1 MTMADVTFSQSTLAG
16 YSGLA
21 SALQWGPDGRL
32 YVAERFGSIK
42 ALTVAQQGNGYVVT
56 NTESI
61 DLILNLPNH
70 NDDGTLNASLKE
82 RQVTGILVTGTA
94 DNPVLYVTSSDPRI
108 GAGNGGE
115 DTNLD
120 TNSSIISRLTFDSV
134 TDTWKKVDLVRGLPR
149 SEENHSANGMA
160 ISPDGKTLYVAVGG
174 NTNAGA
180 PSNNFAGLPEFA
192 YAAAVLKVDL
202 TALDAMTLKN
212 PNGLNPYLYDLPT
225 LDDPYRPNNG
235 TAGNEN
241 PDGSDVSGPFG
252 GRDGFNMAKITADSP
267 VQIYSPGYR
276 NAYDVLLTSD
286 GKMFTYDNGA
296 NNGWGGRPSDAAGN
310 VVTNQNQ
317 IPLNTA
323 DQDGGTKRLNYDQ
336 LHEITGEGY
345 YGGHPNLVRAVGGQ
359 AGWLLTPGAGVTGA
373 TFLPHGSAGLPAD
386 FDSVIPA
393 GTADPRESVFFEGG
407 ISDGALD
414 TGQGSLNGLAEYT
427 ASTTW
432 ATADGGT
439 TSIKGAILVTDLAGY
454 LHIIPRNASGGVDTA
469 VGAAG
474 QIVAADK
481 QVVPMGGGAPLGI
494 DAVGDGKPFA
504 GTVWVTTLADGNI
517 KVLTPGPTNPQN
529 LDLDGDGINNTL
541 DPFAL
546 DPDNG
551 TAGTDVISG
560 GETVVFNFESGSLP
574 GTFGGS
580 GLTGAMI
587 NGLDPFLDGG
597 LYTSA
602 NIIAG
607 GAGGVI
613 QLKNVQEG
621 DFTEG
626 NNTLKDAL
634 QAGVT
639 FDDSVATA
647 NVTMTMANWIP
658 NATSNGGFPSAG
670 LQIGTGDQDNF
681 IKLVLGGRGE
691 SAGGKYTSA
700 IFETSMENLG
710 VAQTSAVTNNALLS
724 ATSASW
730 VQLRL
735 AVNLETNTVT
745 PYWRFGTGA
754 VSSATDANAAFTAG
768 TSLSVPSGSAL
779 LKAIQGDYTV
789 GGKASGMAVGL
800 LATSNDG
807 EAFTADFDGVTITTT
822 AKSGTTNPVVAAINT
837 GGGALTQDGIGF
849 SADQYFTGGATFIDS
864 TGGNG
869 LQSAFTNTVYQTER
883 YGNFS
888 YAIPVASTSQ
898 AYTVELRFGEL
909 WWSNPG
915 QRVFDVTLEG
925 QTILNDLDILAQT
938 GSFNTP
944 YTYVSGPITAG
955 ANGTLDLQFANG
967 IDNAKLSGIV
977 VRQVSGGGGTDMTK
991 PTVGPFTVQAP
1002 VAGDASASVTVV
1014 YNDASGIN
1022 LASITAADIAVT
1034 GPGATGAITLQS
1046 KTSTS
1051 ATSATA
1057 TYIVA
1062 APTGGWTNGQ
1072 YTATVK
1078 TGEVSDASPAANTN
1092 LAASQLFSVQTSSAG
1107 GIVAAINAGGAA
1119 LIQDGI
1125 SFSADQYF
1133 TGGATF
1139 IDSTGGN
1146 GLQSVFTNTV
1156 YQTERYG
1163 NFSYAIPVASAS
1175 QAYTVELRF
1184 GELWWSN
1191 PGQRVFDVSLEGQT
1205 VLNDLDIVAQ
1215 TGSFNTPYSYVSGPI
1230 TAGANGTLD
1239 LQFANGIDN
1248 AKLSGIIVR
1257 QANGGG
1263 NVDTTGPSVAG
1274 PFVIQGPST
1283 PTASASVTVIYNDA
1297 SGINLDSI
1305 GASDITMTG
1314 AGPIGAITLQSKAA
1328 TSATSATATY
1338 LVAAPAGG
1346 WINGEYITTVKAG
1359 EIADASPAG
1368 NTNAAS
1374 GQGSSFQP
1382 NVPVGIVAAINAGGG
1397 AVSQDGISFSA
1408 DQYFTGGATF
1418 ADSTGGNGLQTA
1430 FGGTVYQTERYGNF
1444 SYAIPVAS
1452 ATQSYTVELRFAE
1465 LWWSNPGQRVF
1476 DVTFEGQ
1483 TILNDLDILAQTGNF
1498 NTPYTFVSGPV
1509 IAGANGTLD
1518 LQFINGLDNAKLSGI
1533 VVRQVTGGADATAP
1547 TVGSFDVAAPASAA
1561 GQASVTVVYNDTSGI
1576 DLASIGASDLAV
1588 TGAGAVGA
1596 ISLQSKATL
1605 SATSATATYLVAAP
1619 AGGWADGSYTATVR
1633 AGEVADASPSLN
1645 TNAATSHAFTI
1656 DVTPGADTL
1665 VMAINS
1671 GGAAHTRADGT
1682 VFEADTAAAPHRF
1695 YVAGQDGNA
1704 TYSDGDPIA
1713 GTTDDALYQNQRF
1726 GWASASTTDADDG
1739 RFGYAIKNADGSALA
1754 SGSYEVILHFAE
1766 IYNQPDDPG
1775 GLSGAGQRQFN
1786 LGIEGTTVAN
1796 YDIWAAA
1803 TAGATATTLTRTV
1816 SVTDGTLDLAFWQ
1829 GAAQNPTVAAI
1840 EVWKVNPA
1848 SVQDGLLV

>member
-1 MTMADVTFSQSTLAG
+1 MADVTFSQSTLAG

-42 ALTVAQQGNGYVVT
+42 ALTVAQNGNGYVVT
-56 NTESI
+56 ATESI
-61 DLILNLPNH
+61 DLILDIPNH
-70 NDDGTLNASLKE
+70 NDDGSLNLGLEE
-82 RQVTGILVTGTA
+82 RQVTGLLVTGTA
-94 DNPVLYVTSSDPRI
+94 NNPVLYVTSSDPRI

-120 TNSSIISRLTFDSV
+120 TNSSIISRLTFDSA
-134 TDTWKKVDLVRGLPR
+134 TDSWKKVDLVRGLPR
-149 SEENHSANGMA
+149 SEENHSANGLA

-192 YAAAVLKVDL
+192 YSAAVLKVDL
-202 TALDAMTLKN
+202 TALDAMTVKD

-225 LDDPYRPNNG
+225 LDDPSRPNDG

-252 GRDGFNMAKITADSP
+252 GRDGFNMAKITAGSP
-267 VQIYSPGYR
+267 VQVYSPGYR

-296 NNGWGGRPSDAAGN
+296 NNGWGGRPSDANGN
-310 VVTNQNQ
+310 VVTSQNQ
-317 IPLNTA
+317 IPLNTP

-336 LHEITGEGY
+336 LHEITGQGY

-359 AGWLLTPGAGVTGA
+359 AGWIVTPGAGVTGA
-373 TFLPHGSAGLPAD
+373 TFLPQGSAGLPAD
-386 FDSVIPA
+386 FNSVIPA
-393 GTADPRESVFFEGG
+393 GTADPRQSVFFEGG

-432 ATADGGT
+432 ATAGGGT

-454 LHIIPRNASGGVDTA
+454 LHIIPRNASGGVDTT
-469 VGAAG
+469 VGSAG
-474 QIVAADK
+474 QIVAAGK
-481 QVVPMGGGAPLGI
+481 QIVPMGGGAPLGI

-560 GETVVFNFESGSLP
+560 GETVVFNFESGSIP

-597 LYTSA
+597 LYTSS

-658 NATSNGGFPSAG
+658 NATSDGGFPSAG

-691 SAGGKYTSA
+691 NASGKYTSA

-710 VAQTSAVTNNALLS
+710 VAQTASVTNNALLS
-724 ATSASW
+724 AANASW

-754 VSSATDANAAFTAG
+754 VSSATDANSAFTAG

-807 EAFTADFDGVTITTT
+807 APFTADYDGITITTT
-822 AKSGTTNPVVAAINT
+822 AKSGTTNPVVTAINA
-837 GGGALTQDGIGF
+837 GGGALTQDGISF
-849 SADQYFTGGATFIDS
+849 SADQYFTGGATFIDG

-869 LQSAFTNTVYQTER
+869 VQSAFTNTVYQTER

-915 QRVFDVTLEG
+915 QRVFDVSLEG

-977 VRQVSGGGGTDMTK
+977 VRQASGGGGTDVTK

-1002 VAGDASASVTVV
+1002 VAGDASASVSVV

-1034 GPGATGAITLQS
+1034 GPGAVGAITLQS

-1078 TGEVSDASPAANTN
+1078 AGEVADASPAANTN

-1107 GIVAAINAGGAA
+1107 GIVAAINAGGSA

-1139 IDSTGGN
+1139 IDGTGGN
-1146 GLQSVFTNTV
+1146 GVQSAFTNTV

-1163 NFSYAIPVASAS
+1163 NFSYAIPVASTS

-1205 VLNDLDIVAQ
+1205 ILNDLDILAQ
-1215 TGSFNTPYSYVSGPI
+1215 TGSFNTPYTYVSGPI

-1257 QANGGG
+1257 QATGGT
-1263 NVDTTGPSVAG
+1263 DTTG
-1274 PFVIQGPST
+1274 
-1283 PTASASVTVIYNDA
+1283 
-1297 SGINLDSI
+1297 
-1305 GASDITMTG
+1305 
-1314 AGPIGAITLQSKAA
+1314 
-1328 TSATSATATY
+1328 
-1338 LVAAPAGG
+1338 
-1346 WINGEYITTVKAG
+1346 
-1359 EIADASPAG
+1359 
-1368 NTNAAS
+1368 
-1374 GQGSSFQP
+1374 
-1382 NVPVGIVAAINAGGG
+1382 
-1397 AVSQDGISFSA
+1397 
-1408 DQYFTGGATF
+1408 
-1418 ADSTGGNGLQTA
+1418 
-1430 FGGTVYQTERYGNF
+1430 
-1444 SYAIPVAS
+1444 
-1452 ATQSYTVELRFAE
+1452 
-1465 LWWSNPGQRVF
+1465 
-1476 DVTFEGQ
+1476 
-1483 TILNDLDILAQTGNF
+1483 
-1498 NTPYTFVSGPV
+1498 
-1509 IAGANGTLD
+1509 
-1518 LQFINGLDNAKLSGI
+1518 
-1533 VVRQVTGGADATAP
+1533 P
-1547 TVGSFDVAAPASAA
+1547 TVGSFAVDSPDTGSQ
-1561 GQASVTVVYNDTSGI
+1561 QASVTVVYNDASGI
-1576 DLASIGASDLAV
+1576 SLASITAADLAV
-1588 TGAGAVGA
+1588 TGPGAVGA
-1596 ISLQSKATL
+1596 ISLQSKVAT
-1605 SATSATATYLVAAP
+1605 SATSASATYLVAAP
-1619 AGGWADGSYTATVR
+1619 AGGWADGSYTATVK
-1633 AGEVADASPSLN
+1633 AGEIADGSPAAN
-1645 TNAATSHAFTI
+1645 TNAAASHAFTI
-1656 DVTPGADTL
+1656 DVTPGGDTL
-1665 VMAINS
+1665 VLAINS
-1671 GGAAHTRADGT
+1671 GGSAFTRADGT
-1682 VFEADTAAAPHRF
+1682 LFESDTAAAPHRY

-1704 TYSDGDPIA
+1704 VFADVDPIA

-1739 RFGYAIKNADGSALA
+1739 RFGYAVKNADGSALA
-1754 SGSYEVILHFAE
+1754 SGSYKVVLHFAE

-1786 LGIEGTTVAN
+1786 VGIEGTTVAN

-1803 TAGATATTLTRTV
+1803 AGGATATTLTRTV
-1816 SVTDGTLDLAFWQ
+1816 SVTDGTLNLAFWQ
-1829 GAAQNPTVAAI
+1829 GAAENPTLAAV
-1840 EVWKVNPA
+1840 EVWKVNGA
-1848 SVQDGLLV
+1848 SALDGFLV

>member
-1 MTMADVTFSQSTLAG
+1 MADVTFSQSTLAG

-42 ALTVAQQGNGYVVT
+42 ALTVAQNGNGYVVT

-82 RQVTGILVTGTA
+82 RQVTGILTTGTA
-94 DNPVLYVTSSDPRI
+94 ANPVLYVTSSDPRI

-120 TNSSIISRLTFDSV
+120 TNSSILSRLTFDSASQS
-134 TDTWKKVDLVRGLPR
+134 WKKVDLVRGLPR
-149 SEENHSANGMA
+149 SEENHSANGLA
-160 ISPDGKTLYVAVGG
+160 ISPDGKTLYMAVGG

-192 YAAAVLKVDL
+192 YSAAILKVDL
-202 TALDAMTLKN
+202 TALDAMSIKD

-235 TAGNEN
+235 TPGNEN

-252 GRDGFNMAKITADSP
+252 GRDGFNMAKITAGSP
-267 VQIYSPGYR
+267 VQVYSPGYR

-296 NNGWGGRPSDAAGN
+296 NNGWGGRPSDASGN

-317 IPLNTA
+317 IPLNTP
-323 DQDGGTKRLNYDQ
+323 DLDGGTKRLNYDQ
-336 LHEITGEGY
+336 LHEITGQGY

-373 TFLPHGSAGLPAD
+373 TFLPQGSSGLPAD
-386 FDSVIPA
+386 FNAVIPA

-407 ISDGALD
+407 IDDGALD

-432 ATADGGT
+432 TTADGGT

-454 LHIIPRNASGGVDTA
+454 LHIIPRNASGGVDTT

-474 QIVAADK
+474 QIVAAGK

-560 GETVVFNFESGSLP
+560 GETVVFNFESGSIP

-597 LYTSA
+597 LYTSS

-639 FDDSVATA
+639 FDDTVATA

-658 NATSNGGFPSAG
+658 NATSDGGFPAAG

-691 SAGGKYTSA
+691 SAAGKYTSA

-710 VAQTSAVTNNALLS
+710 VAQTAAVTNNALLS
-724 ATSASW
+724 AANASW

-745 PYWRFGTGA
+745 PLWRFGTGA
-754 VSSATDANAAFTAG
+754 VSSATDANSAFTAG
-768 TSLSVPSGSAL
+768 TAMSVPNGSAL

-800 LATSNDG
+800 MATSNDG
-807 EAFTADFDGVTITTT
+807 APFTADFDGITITTT
-822 AKSGTTNPVVAAINT
+822 AKSGATNPVVAAINA
-837 GGGALTQDGIGF
+837 GGGALIQDGISF
-849 SADQYFTGGATFIDS
+849 SADQYFTGGATFIDGS
-864 TGGNG
+864 GGNG
-869 LQSAFTNTVYQTER
+869 LQSAFTGTVFQTER

-925 QTILNDLDILAQT
+925 QTVLNDLDILAQT

-944 YTYVSGPITAG
+944 YSFVSGPITAG
-955 ANGTLDLQFANG
+955 ANGTLDLQFANV

-977 VRQVSGGGGTDMTK
+977 VRQATGSTDT
-991 PTVGPFTVQAP
+991 TGPSIGAFTVDGPAS
-1002 VAGDASASVTVV
+1002 GTGSASVTVV

-1022 LASITAADIAVT
+1022 LASIAAADLAVT
-1034 GPGATGAITLQS
+1034 GSGAVGAISLQS
-1046 KTSTS
+1046 K
-1051 ATSATA
+1051 
-1057 TYIVA
+1057 V
-1062 APTGGWTNGQ
+1062 
-1072 YTATVK
+1072 
-1078 TGEVSDASPAANTN
+1078 
-1092 LAASQLFSVQTSSAG
+1092 
-1107 GIVAAINAGGAA
+1107 
-1119 LIQDGI
+1119 
-1125 SFSADQYF
+1125 
-1133 TGGATF
+1133 
-1139 IDSTGGN
+1139 
-1146 GLQSVFTNTV
+1146 
-1156 YQTERYG
+1156 
-1163 NFSYAIPVASAS
+1163 
-1175 QAYTVELRF
+1175 
-1184 GELWWSN
+1184 
-1191 PGQRVFDVSLEGQT
+1191 
-1205 VLNDLDIVAQ
+1205 
-1215 TGSFNTPYSYVSGPI
+1215 
-1230 TAGANGTLD
+1230 
-1239 LQFANGIDN
+1239 
-1248 AKLSGIIVR
+1248 
-1257 QANGGG
+1257 
-1263 NVDTTGPSVAG
+1263 
-1274 PFVIQGPST
+1274 
-1283 PTASASVTVIYNDA
+1283 
-1297 SGINLDSI
+1297 
-1305 GASDITMTG
+1305 
-1314 AGPIGAITLQSKAA
+1314 A

-1338 LVAAPAGG
+1338 LVAAP
-1346 WINGEYITTVKAG
+1346 N
-1359 EIADASPAG
+1359 
-1368 NTNAAS
+1368 
-1374 GQGSSFQP
+1374 
-1382 NVPVGIVAAINAGGG
+1382 
-1397 AVSQDGISFSA
+1397 
-1408 DQYFTGGATF
+1408 
-1418 ADSTGGNGLQTA
+1418 
-1430 FGGTVYQTERYGNF
+1430 
-1444 SYAIPVAS
+1444 
-1452 ATQSYTVELRFAE
+1452 
-1465 LWWSNPGQRVF
+1465 
-1476 DVTFEGQ
+1476 
-1483 TILNDLDILAQTGNF
+1483 
-1498 NTPYTFVSGPV
+1498 
-1509 IAGANGTLD
+1509 
-1518 LQFINGLDNAKLSGI
+1518 
-1533 VVRQVTGGADATAP
+1533 
-1547 TVGSFDVAAPASAA
+1547 
-1561 GQASVTVVYNDTSGI
+1561 
-1576 DLASIGASDLAV
+1576 
-1588 TGAGAVGA
+1588 
-1596 ISLQSKATL
+1596 
-1605 SATSATATYLVAAP
+1605 
-1619 AGGWADGSYTATVR
+1619 GGWADGSYTATVK
-1633 AGEVADASPSLN
+1633 AGEVADASPAAN
-1645 TNAATSHAFTI
+1645 TNAAASHGFTI
-1656 DVTPGADTL
+1656 DVTPGGDTL

-1671 GGAAHTRADGT
+1671 GGGAYTRADGT
-1682 VFEADTAAAPHRF
+1682 VFEADTAASPHRF

-1704 TYSDGDPIA
+1704 TYSDVDPIA

-1726 GWASASTTDADDG
+1726 GWASTPTTDADDG
-1739 RFGYAIKNADGSALA
+1739 RFGYAVKNADGSALA
-1754 SGSYEVILHFAE
+1754 SGSYKVVLHFAE

-1775 GLSGAGQRQFN
+1775 GLTGAGQRQFN
-1786 LGIEGTTVAN
+1786 VGIEGTTVAN

-1803 TAGATATTLTRTV
+1803 GAGATATTLTRTV
-1816 SVTDGTLDLAFWQ
+1816 SVTDGTLNLAFWQ
-1829 GAAQNPTVAAI
+1829 GATENPTVAAI
-1840 EVWKVNPA
+1840 EVWKVDPGSA
-1848 SVQDGLLV
+1848 QGGLLV

>member
-1 MTMADVTFSQSTLAG
+1 MADVTFSQSTLAG

-42 ALTVAQQGNGYVVT
+42 ALTVAQNGNGYVVT
-56 NTESI
+56 ATESI

-252 GRDGFNMAKITADSP
+252 GRDGFNMAKITAGSP
-267 VQIYSPGYR
+267 VQVYSPGYR

-296 NNGWGGRPSDAAGN
+296 NNGWGGRPSDANGN
-310 VVTNQNQ
+310 VVTSQNQ
-317 IPLNTA
+317 IPLNTP
-323 DQDGGTKRLNYDQ
+323 DLDGGTKRLNYDQ
-336 LHEITGEGY
+336 LHEITGQGY

-432 ATADGGT
+432 TTANGGT

-454 LHIIPRNASGGVDTA
+454 LHIIPRNASGGVDTT

-474 QIVAADK
+474 QIVAAGK

-560 GETVVFNFESGSLP
+560 AETLVFNFESGSIP

-700 IFETSMENLG
+700 ILETSMENLG
-710 VAQTSAVTNNALLS
+710 VAQTSAVTNNALLN
-724 ATSASW
+724 AANASW

-754 VSSATDANAAFTAG
+754 VSSATDANSAFTAG
-768 TSLSVPSGSAL
+768 TSMSVPSGSAL

-807 EAFTADFDGVTITTT
+807 APFTADFDGITITTT
-822 AKSGTTNPVVAAINT
+822 AKSGTTNPVVAAINA

-849 SADQYFTGGATFIDS
+849 SADQYFTGGATFIDGS
-864 TGGNG
+864 GGNG
-869 LQSAFTNTVYQTER
+869 LQPAFANTVYQTER

-915 QRVFDVTLEG
+915 QRVFDVSLEG

-938 GSFNTP
+938 GNFNTP

-955 ANGTLDLQFANG
+955 ANGTLDLQFLNG

-977 VRQVSGGGGTDMTK
+977 VRQASGGGGTDMTK

-1034 GPGATGAITLQS
+1034 GPGAIGAITLQS

-1107 GIVAAINAGGAA
+1107 GIVAAINAGGGA

-1139 IDSTGGN
+1139 IDGSGGN
-1146 GLQSVFTNTV
+1146 GLQSAFAGTV

-1163 NFSYAIPVASAS
+1163 NFSYAIPVASTS

-1191 PGQRVFDVSLEGQT
+1191 PGQRVFDVSLEGQI
-1205 VLNDLDIVAQ
+1205 VLNDLDILAQ
-1215 TGSFNTPYSYVSGPI
+1215 TGNFNTPYAYVSGPI

-1257 QANGGG
+1257 QATGST
-1263 NVDTTGPSVAG
+1263 DMIGPSIGSFAVDG
-1274 PFVIQGPST
+1274 P
-1283 PTASASVTVIYNDA
+1283 ASGSGGASVTVVYNDA
-1297 SGINLDSI
+1297 SGINLASI
-1305 GASDITMTG
+1305 TAADLAVSGPGAV
-1314 AGPIGAITLQSKAA
+1314 GAISLQSKVA

-1338 LVAAPAGG
+1338 LVAAPASG
-1346 WINGEYITTVKAG
+1346 WADGAYTATVKAG
-1359 EIADASPAG
+1359 EIADGSPAA
-1368 NTNAAS
+1368 NTNAA
-1374 GQGSSFQP
+1374 
-1382 NVPVGIVAAINAGGG
+1382 
-1397 AVSQDGISFSA
+1397 
-1408 DQYFTGGATF
+1408 
-1418 ADSTGGNGLQTA
+1418 
-1430 FGGTVYQTERYGNF
+1430 
-1444 SYAIPVAS
+1444 AS
-1452 ATQSYTVELRFAE
+1452 H
-1465 LWWSNPGQRVF
+1465 G
-1476 DVTFEGQ
+1476 
-1483 TILNDLDILAQTGNF
+1483 
-1498 NTPYTFVSGPV
+1498 
-1509 IAGANGTLD
+1509 
-1518 LQFINGLDNAKLSGI
+1518 
-1533 VVRQVTGGADATAP
+1533 
-1547 TVGSFDVAAPASAA
+1547 
-1561 GQASVTVVYNDTSGI
+1561 
-1576 DLASIGASDLAV
+1576 
-1588 TGAGAVGA
+1588 
-1596 ISLQSKATL
+1596 
-1605 SATSATATYLVAAP
+1605 
-1619 AGGWADGSYTATVR
+1619 
-1633 AGEVADASPSLN
+1633 
-1645 TNAATSHAFTI
+1645 FTI
-1656 DVTPGADTL
+1656 DVTPGGDTL

-1671 GGAAHTRADGT
+1671 GGGNYTRADGT
-1682 VFEADTAAAPHRF
+1682 LFEADMVVAPHRF

-1704 TYSDGDPIA
+1704 VFADVDPIA
-1713 GTTDDALYQNQRF
+1713 GTNEDALYQNQRF

-1739 RFGYAIKNADGSALA
+1739 RFGYAVKNADGSALA
-1754 SGSYEVILHFAE
+1754 SGSYKVILHFAE

-1775 GLSGAGQRQFN
+1775 GLSGADQRQFN
-1786 LGIEGTTVAN
+1786 IGIEGTTVAN

-1803 TAGATATTLTRTV
+1803 AAGATATTLTRTV
-1816 SVTDGTLDLAFWQ
+1816 SVTDGTLNLAFWQ
-1829 GAAQNPTVAAI
+1829 GAAENPTVAAI
-1840 EVWKVNPA
+1840 EVWKVNGA
-1848 SVQDGLLV
+1848 SALDGLLV

>member
-1 MTMADVTFSQSTLAG
+1 MADVTFSQSTLAG

-56 NTESI
+56 KTESI

-70 NDDGTLNASLKE
+70 NDDGSLNASLKE

-120 TNSSIISRLTFDSV
+120 TNSSIISRLTFDST

-212 PNGLNPYLYDLPT
+212 PTGLNPYLYDLPT

-317 IPLNTA
+317 IPLNTP
-323 DQDGGTKRLNYDQ
+323 DLDGGTKRLNYDQ
-336 LHEITGEGY
+336 LHEITGQGY

-373 TFLPHGSAGLPAD
+373 TFLPQGSAGLPAD
-386 FDSVIPA
+386 FNSVIPA

-432 ATADGGT
+432 TTANGGT

-454 LHIIPRNASGGVDTA
+454 LHIIPRNASGGVDTT

-474 QIVAADK
+474 QIVAAGK

-560 GETVVFNFESGSLP
+560 GKTVVFNFESGAIP

-691 SAGGKYTSA
+691 SAAGKYTSA

-807 EAFTADFDGVTITTT
+807 EAFTADFDGITITTT
-822 AKSGTTNPVVAAINT
+822 AKSGTTNPVVAAINA
-837 GGGALTQDGIGF
+837 GGAALTQDGIGF
-849 SADQYFTGGATFIDS
+849 SADQYFTGGATFIDMA
-864 TGGNG
+864 GGNG

-977 VRQVSGGGGTDMTK
+977 VRQANGGGGTDMTK

-1034 GPGATGAITLQS
+1034 GPGAIGAISLQS

-1107 GIVAAINAGGAA
+1107 GIVAAINAGGGA

-1125 SFSADQYF
+1125 SFSADQHF

-1139 IDSTGGN
+1139 IDGTGGN

-1163 NFSYAIPVASAS
+1163 NFSYAIPVASTS

-1205 VLNDLDIVAQ
+1205 VLNDLDILAQ
-1215 TGSFNTPYSYVSGPI
+1215 TGSFNTPYTYVSGPI

-1257 QANGGG
+1257 QATGST
-1263 NVDTTGPSVAG
+1263 DTTGPSIGAFTVDG
-1274 PFVIQGPST
+1274 P
-1283 PTASASVTVIYNDA
+1283 ASGTGGASVTVIYNDA
-1297 SGINLDSI
+1297 SGINL
-1305 GASDITMTG
+1305 
-1314 AGPIGAITLQSKAA
+1314 
-1328 TSATSATATY
+1328 
-1338 LVAAPAGG
+1338 
-1346 WINGEYITTVKAG
+1346 
-1359 EIADASPAG
+1359 
-1368 NTNAAS
+1368 
-1374 GQGSSFQP
+1374 
-1382 NVPVGIVAAINAGGG
+1382 
-1397 AVSQDGISFSA
+1397 
-1408 DQYFTGGATF
+1408 
-1418 ADSTGGNGLQTA
+1418 
-1430 FGGTVYQTERYGNF
+1430 
-1444 SYAIPVAS
+1444 
-1452 ATQSYTVELRFAE
+1452 
-1465 LWWSNPGQRVF
+1465 
-1476 DVTFEGQ
+1476 
-1483 TILNDLDILAQTGNF
+1483 
-1498 NTPYTFVSGPV
+1498 
-1509 IAGANGTLD
+1509 
-1518 LQFINGLDNAKLSGI
+1518 
-1533 VVRQVTGGADATAP
+1533 
-1547 TVGSFDVAAPASAA
+1547 
-1561 GQASVTVVYNDTSGI
+1561 
-1576 DLASIGASDLAV
+1576 ASIAAADLAV
-1588 TGAGAVGA
+1588 SGAGAVGA
-1596 ISLQSKATL
+1596 ISLQSKVAT

-1619 AGGWADGSYTATVR
+1619 AGGWADGQYTATVK
-1633 AGEVADASPSLN
+1633 AGEIADASPAAN
-1645 TNAATSHAFTI
+1645 TNAATSHPFTI
-1656 DVTPGADTL
+1656 DVTPGSDTL
-1665 VMAINS
+1665 VLAINS
-1671 GGAAHTRADGT
+1671 GGAAYTRADGT
-1682 VFEADTAAAPHRF
+1682 VFEADTSAAPHRF

-1704 TYSDGDPIA
+1704 TYSDIDPIA

-1739 RFGYAIKNADGSALA
+1739 RFGYAIKNANGSALA

-1775 GLSGAGQRQFN
+1775 GLSGAGQRQFHI
-1786 LGIEGTTVAN
+1786 GIEGTTITN
-1796 YDIWAAA
+1796 FDIWAAA
-1803 TAGATATTLTRTV
+1803 AAGATATTLTRTV

-1829 GAAQNPTVAAI
+1829 GAAENPTVAAI
-1840 EVWKVNPA
+1840 EVWKVDPGSA
-1848 SVQDGLLV
+1848 QGGLLV

>member
-1 MTMADVTFSQSTLAG
+1 MADVTFSQSTLAG

-42 ALTVAQQGNGYVVT
+42 ALTVAQNGNGYVVT
-56 NTESI
+56 KTESI

-82 RQVTGILVTGTA
+82 RQVTGILATGTA
-94 DNPVLYVTSSDPRI
+94 ANPVLYVTSSDPRI

-120 TNSSIISRLTFDSV
+120 TNSSIISRLTFDSASQS
-134 TDTWKKVDLVRGLPR
+134 WKKVDLVRGLPR

-192 YAAAVLKVDL
+192 YSAAVLKVDL
-202 TALDAMTLKN
+202 TALDAMSIKD
-212 PNGLNPYLYDLPT
+212 PNGLNPYVYDLPT
-225 LDDPYRPNNG
+225 LDDPNRPNNG
-235 TAGNEN
+235 TPGNEN

-252 GRDGFNMAKITADSP
+252 GRDGLNMAKITAGSP
-267 VQIYSPGYR
+267 VQVYSPGYR

-296 NNGWGGRPSDAAGN
+296 NNGWGGRPSDASGN

-317 IPLNTA
+317 IPLNTP
-323 DQDGGTKRLNYDQ
+323 DLDGGTKRLNYDQ
-336 LHEITGEGY
+336 LHEITGQGY

-359 AGWLLTPGAGVTGA
+359 AGWLLTPGTGVTGA
-373 TFLPHGSAGLPAD
+373 TFLPQGSAGLPAD
-386 FDSVIPA
+386 FNSVIPA
-393 GTADPRESVFFEGG
+393 GTADPRQSVFFEGG

-432 ATADGGT
+432 TTANGGT

-454 LHIIPRNASGGVDTA
+454 LHIIPRNASGGVDTT

-474 QIVAADK
+474 QIVAAGK

-517 KVLTPGPTNPQN
+517 RVLTPGPTNPQN

-560 GETVVFNFESGSLP
+560 GKTIVFNFESGAIP

-597 LYTSA
+597 LYTSS

-639 FDDSVATA
+639 FDDTVATA

-658 NATSNGGFPSAG
+658 NATSDGGFPSAG

-710 VAQTSAVTNNALLS
+710 VAQTASVTNNALLS
-724 ATSASW
+724 ATNASW

-754 VSSATDANAAFTAG
+754 VSSATDANSAFTAG
-768 TSLSVPSGSAL
+768 ASMSVPSGSAL

-800 LATSNDG
+800 MATSNDG
-807 EAFTADFDGVTITTT
+807 APFTADFDGITITTT
-822 AKSGTTNPVVAAINT
+822 AKSGTTNPVVAAINA

-849 SADQYFTGGATFIDS
+849 SADQYFTGGATFIDG

-888 YAIPVASTSQ
+888 YAIPVAST
-898 AYTVELRFGEL
+898 T
-909 WWSNPG
+909 
-915 QRVFDVTLEG
+915 
-925 QTILNDLDILAQT
+925 
-938 GSFNTP
+938 
-944 YTYVSGPITAG
+944 
-955 ANGTLDLQFANG
+955 
-967 IDNAKLSGIV
+967 
-977 VRQVSGGGGTDMTK
+977 
-991 PTVGPFTVQAP
+991 
-1002 VAGDASASVTVV
+1002 
-1014 YNDASGIN
+1014 
-1022 LASITAADIAVT
+1022 
-1034 GPGATGAITLQS
+1034 
-1046 KTSTS
+1046 
-1051 ATSATA
+1051 
-1057 TYIVA
+1057 
-1062 APTGGWTNGQ
+1062 
-1072 YTATVK
+1072 
-1078 TGEVSDASPAANTN
+1078 
-1092 LAASQLFSVQTSSAG
+1092 
-1107 GIVAAINAGGAA
+1107 
-1119 LIQDGI
+1119 
-1125 SFSADQYF
+1125 
-1133 TGGATF
+1133 
-1139 IDSTGGN
+1139 
-1146 GLQSVFTNTV
+1146 
-1156 YQTERYG
+1156 
-1163 NFSYAIPVASAS
+1163 

-1215 TGSFNTPYSYVSGPI
+1215 TGSFNTPYTYVSGPI

-1239 LQFANGIDN
+1239 LQFLNGIDN
-1248 AKLSGIIVR
+1248 AKLSGIVVR

-1263 NVDTTGPSVAG
+1263 GTDATKPTVGPFTVQAPVAG
-1274 PFVIQGPST
+1274 D
-1283 PTASASVTVIYNDA
+1283 ASASVTVVYNDA
-1297 SGINLDSI
+1297 SGINLASI
-1305 GASDITMTG
+1305 TAADIAVSGPGAV
-1314 AGPIGAITLQSKAA
+1314 GAITLQSKTS

-1338 LVAAPAGG
+1338 IVAAPTSG
-1346 WINGEYITTVKAG
+1346 WTNGQYTATVKAG
-1359 EIADASPAG
+1359 EVADASPAA
-1368 NTNAAS
+1368 NTNLAAS
-1374 GQGSSFQP
+1374 QLFSVQTSSAG
-1382 NVPVGIVAAINAGGG
+1382 GIVAAINAGGG
-1397 AVSQDGISFSA
+1397 ALIQDGIGFSA

-1418 ADSTGGNGLQTA
+1418 IDGTGGNGLQSA
-1430 FGGTVYQTERYGNF
+1430 FTNTVYQTERYGNF

-1452 ATQSYTVELRFAE
+1452 TTQAYTVELRFGE

-1476 DVTFEGQ
+1476 DVSLEGQ
-1483 TILNDLDILAQTGNF
+1483 TVLNDLDIVAQTGSF
-1498 NTPYTFVSGPV
+1498 NTPYTYVSGP
-1509 IAGANGTLD
+1509 ITAGANGTLD
-1518 LQFINGLDNAKLSGI
+1518 LQFLNGIDNAKLSGI
-1533 VVRQVTGGADATAP
+1533 VVRQATGSTDTTGP
-1547 TVGSFDVAAPASAA
+1547 SIGSFTVAGPAS
-1561 GQASVTVVYNDTSGI
+1561 GTGNASVTVVYNDASGI
-1576 DLASIGASDLAV
+1576 NLNSIAAADLAV

-1596 ISLQSKATL
+1596 ISLQSKVAT

-1619 AGGWADGSYTATVR
+1619 NGGWADGSYTATVK
-1633 AGEVADASPSLN
+1633 AGEVADASPAAN
-1645 TNAATSHAFTI
+1645 TNAAASHAFTI
-1656 DVTPGADTL
+1656 DVTPGGDTL
-1665 VMAINS
+1665 VLAINS
-1671 GGAAHTRADGT
+1671 GGSAFTRADGT
-1682 VFEADTAAAPHRF
+1682 LFEADTAAAPHRY

-1704 TYSDGDPIA
+1704 TFSDVDPIA

-1739 RFGYAIKNADGSALA
+1739 RFGYAVKNADGSALA
-1754 SGSYEVILHFAE
+1754 SGSYKVVLHFAE

-1786 LGIEGTTVAN
+1786 IGIEGTTVAN

-1803 TAGATATTLTRTV
+1803 AGGATATTLTRTV
-1816 SVTDGTLDLAFWQ
+1816 SVTDGTLNLAFWQ
-1829 GAAQNPTVAAI
+1829 GTTENPTVAAV
-1840 EVWKVNPA
+1840 EVWKIDPGSA
-1848 SVQDGLLV
+1848 QGGLLV

>member
-1 MTMADVTFSQSTLAG
+1 MRGLKTMADVTFSQSTLAG

-42 ALTVAQQGNGYVVT
+42 ALTVAQNGNGYVVT
-56 NTESI
+56 KTESI

-82 RQVTGILVTGTA
+82 RQVTGILATGTA
-94 DNPVLYVTSSDPRI
+94 ANPVLYVTSSDPRI

-120 TNSSIISRLTFDSV
+120 TNSSIISRLTFDSASQS
-134 TDTWKKVDLVRGLPR
+134 WKKVDLVRGLPR

-192 YAAAVLKVDL
+192 YSAAVLKVDL
-202 TALDAMTLKN
+202 TALDAMTVKN
-212 PNGLNPYLYDLPT
+212 ANGLNPYVYDLPT
-225 LDDPYRPNNG
+225 LDDPNRPNNG
-235 TAGNEN
+235 TPGNEN

-252 GRDGFNMAKITADSP
+252 GRDGLNMAKITAGSP
-267 VQIYSPGYR
+267 VQVYSPGYR

-296 NNGWGGRPSDAAGN
+296 NNGWGGRPSDASGN

-317 IPLNTA
+317 IPLNTP
-323 DQDGGTKRLNYDQ
+323 DLDGGTKRLNYDQ
-336 LHEITGEGY
+336 LHEITGQGY

-359 AGWLLTPGAGVTGA
+359 AGWLLTPGTGVTGA
-373 TFLPHGSAGLPAD
+373 TFLPQGSAGLPAD
-386 FDSVIPA
+386 FNSVIPA
-393 GTADPRESVFFEGG
+393 GTADPRQSVFFEGG

-432 ATADGGT
+432 TTANGGT

-454 LHIIPRNASGGVDTA
+454 LHIIPRNASGGVDTT

-474 QIVAADK
+474 QIVAAGK

-560 GETVVFNFESGSLP
+560 GKTIVFNFESGAIP

-597 LYTSA
+597 LYTSS

-639 FDDSVATA
+639 FDDTVATA

-658 NATSNGGFPSAG
+658 NATSDGGFPSAG

-710 VAQTSAVTNNALLS
+710 VAQTASVTNNALLS
-724 ATSASW
+724 ATNASW

-754 VSSATDANAAFTAG
+754 VSSATDANSAFTAG
-768 TSLSVPSGSAL
+768 ASMSVPSGSAL

-800 LATSNDG
+800 MATSNDG
-807 EAFTADFDGVTITTT
+807 APFTADFDGITITTT
-822 AKSGTTNPVVAAINT
+822 AKSGTTNPVVAAINA

-849 SADQYFTGGATFIDS
+849 SADQYFTGGATFIDG

-888 YAIPVASTSQ
+888 YAIPVAST
-898 AYTVELRFGEL
+898 T
-909 WWSNPG
+909 
-915 QRVFDVTLEG
+915 
-925 QTILNDLDILAQT
+925 
-938 GSFNTP
+938 
-944 YTYVSGPITAG
+944 
-955 ANGTLDLQFANG
+955 
-967 IDNAKLSGIV
+967 
-977 VRQVSGGGGTDMTK
+977 
-991 PTVGPFTVQAP
+991 
-1002 VAGDASASVTVV
+1002 
-1014 YNDASGIN
+1014 
-1022 LASITAADIAVT
+1022 
-1034 GPGATGAITLQS
+1034 
-1046 KTSTS
+1046 
-1051 ATSATA
+1051 
-1057 TYIVA
+1057 
-1062 APTGGWTNGQ
+1062 
-1072 YTATVK
+1072 
-1078 TGEVSDASPAANTN
+1078 
-1092 LAASQLFSVQTSSAG
+1092 
-1107 GIVAAINAGGAA
+1107 
-1119 LIQDGI
+1119 
-1125 SFSADQYF
+1125 
-1133 TGGATF
+1133 
-1139 IDSTGGN
+1139 
-1146 GLQSVFTNTV
+1146 
-1156 YQTERYG
+1156 
-1163 NFSYAIPVASAS
+1163 

-1215 TGSFNTPYSYVSGPI
+1215 TGSFNTPYTYVSGPI

-1239 LQFANGIDN
+1239 LQFLNGIDN
-1248 AKLSGIIVR
+1248 AKLSGIVVR
-1257 QANGGG
+1257 QATGST
-1263 NVDTTGPSVAG
+1263 DTTGPSIGSFTVAG
-1274 PFVIQGPST
+1274 P
-1283 PTASASVTVIYNDA
+1283 ASGTGNASVTVVYNDA
-1297 SGINLDSI
+1297 SGINLNSI
-1305 GASDITMTG
+1305 AAADLAVTGVGAV
-1314 AGPIGAITLQSKAA
+1314 GAISLQSKVA

-1338 LVAAPAGG
+1338 LVAAP
-1346 WINGEYITTVKAG
+1346 N
-1359 EIADASPAG
+1359 
-1368 NTNAAS
+1368 
-1374 GQGSSFQP
+1374 
-1382 NVPVGIVAAINAGGG
+1382 
-1397 AVSQDGISFSA
+1397 
-1408 DQYFTGGATF
+1408 
-1418 ADSTGGNGLQTA
+1418 
-1430 FGGTVYQTERYGNF
+1430 
-1444 SYAIPVAS
+1444 
-1452 ATQSYTVELRFAE
+1452 
-1465 LWWSNPGQRVF
+1465 
-1476 DVTFEGQ
+1476 
-1483 TILNDLDILAQTGNF
+1483 
-1498 NTPYTFVSGPV
+1498 
-1509 IAGANGTLD
+1509 
-1518 LQFINGLDNAKLSGI
+1518 
-1533 VVRQVTGGADATAP
+1533 
-1547 TVGSFDVAAPASAA
+1547 
-1561 GQASVTVVYNDTSGI
+1561 
-1576 DLASIGASDLAV
+1576 
-1588 TGAGAVGA
+1588 
-1596 ISLQSKATL
+1596 
-1605 SATSATATYLVAAP
+1605 
-1619 AGGWADGSYTATVR
+1619 GGWADGSYTATVK
-1633 AGEVADASPSLN
+1633 AGEVADASPAAN
-1645 TNAATSHAFTI
+1645 TNAAASHAFTI
-1656 DVTPGADTL
+1656 DVTPGGDTL
-1665 VMAINS
+1665 VLAINS
-1671 GGAAHTRADGT
+1671 GGSAFTRADGT
-1682 VFEADTAAAPHRF
+1682 LFEADTAAAPHRY

-1704 TYSDGDPIA
+1704 TFSDVDPIA

-1739 RFGYAIKNADGSALA
+1739 RFGYAVKNADGSALA
-1754 SGSYEVILHFAE
+1754 SGSYKVVLHFAE

-1786 LGIEGTTVAN
+1786 IGIEGTTIAN

-1803 TAGATATTLTRTV
+1803 AGGATATTLTRTV
-1816 SVTDGTLDLAFWQ
+1816 SVTDGTLNLAFWQ
-1829 GAAQNPTVAAI
+1829 GTTENPTVAAV
-1840 EVWKVNPA
+1840 EVWKIDPGSA
-1848 SVQDGLLV
+1848 QGGLLV

>member
-1 MTMADVTFSQSTLAG
+1 MADVTFSQSTLSG

-21 SALQWGPDGRL
+21 AALQWGPDGRL

-42 ALTVAQQGNGYVVT
+42 ALTVSQNSSGYVVT
-56 NTESI
+56 ATESI
-61 DLILNLPNH
+61 DLILNIPNH
-70 NDDGTLNASLKE
+70 DDDGALNASLKE

-94 DNPVLYVTSSDPRI
+94 QNPVLYVTSSDPRI

-120 TNSSIISRLTFDSV
+120 TNSSIISRLTFDSAANS
-134 TDTWKKVDLVRGLPR
+134 WKKVDLVRGLPR

-192 YAAAVLKVDL
+192 YAAAILKVDL
-202 TALDAMTLKN
+202 TAIDAMTLKN

-267 VQIYSPGYR
+267 VQVYSPGYR

-310 VVTNQNQ
+310 VVTSPNQ
-317 IPLNTA
+317 IPLNTP

-336 LHEITGEGY
+336 LHQITEEGY
-345 YGGHPNLVRAVGGQ
+345 YGGHPNLVRAVGSA
-359 AGWLLTPGAGVTGA
+359 AGLLLSPGAGVTGA
-373 TFLPHGSAGLPAD
+373 TFLPQGSAGLPAD
-386 FDSVIPA
+386 FNSVIPA
-393 GTADPRESVFFEGG
+393 GTADPRQGVFYEGG
-407 ISDGALD
+407 IDDGALD

-432 ATADGGT
+432 ATANGGT

-454 LHIIPRNASGGVDTA
+454 LHIIPRNASGGVDTTT
-469 VGAAG
+469 GSAG
-474 QIVAADK
+474 QIVAAGK
-481 QVVPMGGGAPLGI
+481 QVVPMGGGSPLGI

-504 GTVWVTTLADGNI
+504 GTIWVTALADGNI

-551 TAGTDVISG
+551 TAGSDIISG
-560 GETVVFNFESGSLP
+560 GKTVVFNFESGSIP

-621 DFTEG
+621 DLTEG

-647 NVTMTMANWIP
+647 NVTLTMANWIP
-658 NATSNGGFPSAG
+658 NATSDGGFPAAG

-691 SAGGKYTSA
+691 SASGKYTSA

-710 VAQTSAVTNNALLS
+710 VAQSVSVTNNALLS
-724 ATSASW
+724 AANASW

-745 PYWRFGTGA
+745 PLWRFGTGA
-754 VSSATDANAAFTAG
+754 VSSATDPNSAFTVG
-768 TSLSVPSGSAL
+768 SSMTVPNGSAL

-789 GGKASGMAVGL
+789 GGKPSGMAVGL

-807 EAFTADFDGVTITTT
+807 APFTADFDGITITTT
-822 AKSGTTNPVVAAINT
+822 AKSGTTNPVVAAINA
-837 GGGALTQDGIGF
+837 GGGALSQDGISF
-849 SADQYFTGGATFIDS
+849 SADQYFTGGGAFADA

-869 LQSAFTNTVYQTER
+869 LQPAFTNTVYQTER

-888 YAIPVASTSQ
+888 YAIPVASTTQ

-938 GSFNTP
+938 GNINTP

-955 ANGTLDLQFANG
+955 ANGTLDLQFFNG

-977 VRQVSGGGGTDMTK
+977 VRQASQGGGVDTTK
-991 PTVGPFTVQAP
+991 PTVGPFTIQAP

-1022 LASITAADIAVT
+1022 LASISAADIAVN
-1034 GPGATGAITLQS
+1034 GPAAVGAITLQS

-1062 APTGGWTNGQ
+1062 APVGGWTNGQ

-1078 TGEVSDASPAANTN
+1078 AGEVTDASPAANAN

-1107 GIVAAINAGGAA
+1107 AVVAAINAGGTA
-1119 LIQDGI
+1119 LTQDGI
-1125 SFSADQYF
+1125 SFTADQYF

-1139 IDSTGGN
+1139 ADGTGGN
-1146 GLQSVFTNTV
+1146 GLQSAFTGTV

-1163 NFSYAIPVASAS
+1163 NFSYAIPVASTT

-1191 PGQRVFDVSLEGQT
+1191 PGQRVFDVTLEGQT
-1205 VLNDLDIVAQ
+1205 VLDNLDILAQ
-1215 TGSFNTPYSYVSGPI
+1215 TGNINTPYSYVSGPI

-1239 LQFANGIDN
+1239 LQFVNGIDN
-1248 AKLSGIIVR
+1248 AKLSGIVVR
-1257 QANGGG
+1257 QAASGGS
-1263 NVDTTGPSVAG
+1263 DTTGPTVAG
-1274 PFVIQGPST
+1274 PFTIQPPASA
-1283 PTASASVTVIYNDA
+1283 TASASVTVVYTDA
-1297 SGINLDSI
+1297 SGINLASI
-1305 GASDITMTG
+1305 GASDISVTG
-1314 AGPIGAITLQSKAA
+1314 AGPVGAITLQSKVA

-1338 LVAAPAGG
+1338 LVAAPNGG
-1346 WINGEYITTVKAG
+1346 WVNGQYTTTVKAG

-1368 NTNAAS
+1368 NTNAV
-1374 GQGSSFQP
+1374 SSQVSDFQP
-1382 NVPVGIVAAINAGGG
+1382 SSAGAVVAAINAGGTALTQG
-1397 AVSQDGISFSA
+1397 GISFTA

-1418 ADSTGGNGLQTA
+1418 ADGTGGNGLQSA
-1430 FGGTVYQTERYGNF
+1430 FTGTVYQTERYGNF

-1452 ATQSYTVELRFAE
+1452 TTQAYTVELRFGE

-1476 DVTFEGQ
+1476 DVTLEGQ
-1483 TILNDLDILAQTGNF
+1483 TVLDNLDILAQTGNI
-1498 NTPYTFVSGPV
+1498 NTPYTYVSGP
-1509 IAGANGTLD
+1509 ITAGANGTLD
-1518 LQFINGLDNAKLSGI
+1518 LQFLNGIDNAKLSGI
-1533 VVRQVTGGADATAP
+1533 VVRQAASGGADTMGP
-1547 TVGSFDVAAPASAA
+1547 SIGSFTVEAPSSGT
-1561 GQASVTVVYNDTSGI
+1561 GQASVTVVYDDASGI
-1576 DLASIGASDLAV
+1576 NLASINAADLAV
-1588 TGAGAVGA
+1588 TGPGAVGA
-1596 ISLQSKATL
+1596 ISLQTKVAT

-1619 AGGWADGSYTATVR
+1619 NGGWADGAYTATVK
-1633 AGEVADASPSLN
+1633 AGEVTDASPAAN
-1645 TNAATSHAFTI
+1645 ANAAASHAFTI
-1656 DVTPGADTL
+1656 DTTPGGDTL
-1665 VMAINS
+1665 VIAINS
-1671 GGAAHTRADGT
+1671 GGGAYTRADGT
-1682 VFEADTAAAPHRF
+1682 LFEADTAASPHRF
-1695 YVAGQDGNA
+1695 YIAGQDGNA
-1704 TYSDGDPIA
+1704 VFTDNDLIA
-1713 GTTDDALYQNQRF
+1713 NTTDDALYQNQRF

-1739 RFGYAIKNADGSALA
+1739 RFGYAIKNADGSALSA
-1754 SGSYEVILHFAE
+1754 GSYEVVLHFAE
-1766 IYNQPDDPG
+1766 IYTQPDNQG
-1775 GLSGAGQRQFN
+1775 GLSAAGQRQFN
-1786 LGIEGTTVAN
+1786 IGIEGTTVAN

-1803 TAGATATTLTRTV
+1803 GAGASATTLTRTV

-1829 GAAQNPTVAAI
+1829 GATQNPTVAAI
-1840 EVWKVNPA
+1840 EVWKINPA
-1848 SVQDGLLV
+1848 AQDGLLT

>member
-1 MTMADVTFSQSTLAG
+1 MADVTFSQSTLAG

-42 ALTVAQQGNGYVVT
+42 ALTVAQNGNGYVVT
-56 NTESI
+56 KTESI

-82 RQVTGILVTGTA
+82 RQVTGILATGTA
-94 DNPVLYVTSSDPRI
+94 ANPVLYVTSSDPRI

-120 TNSSIISRLTFDSV
+120 TNSSIISRLTFDSASQS
-134 TDTWKKVDLVRGLPR
+134 WKKVDLVRGLPR

-192 YAAAVLKVDL
+192 YSAAVLKVDL
-202 TALDAMTLKN
+202 TALDAMSIKD
-212 PNGLNPYLYDLPT
+212 PNGLNPYVYDLPT
-225 LDDPYRPNNG
+225 LDDPNRPNNG
-235 TAGNEN
+235 TPGNEN

-252 GRDGFNMAKITADSP
+252 GRDGLNMAKITAGSP
-267 VQIYSPGYR
+267 VQVYSPGYR

-296 NNGWGGRPSDAAGN
+296 NNGWGGRPSDASGN

-317 IPLNTA
+317 IPLNTP
-323 DQDGGTKRLNYDQ
+323 DLDGGTKRLNYDQ
-336 LHEITGEGY
+336 LHEITGQGY

-359 AGWLLTPGAGVTGA
+359 AGWLLTPGTGVTGA
-373 TFLPHGSAGLPAD
+373 TFLPQGSAGLPAD
-386 FDSVIPA
+386 FNSVIPA
-393 GTADPRESVFFEGG
+393 GTADPRQSVFFEGG

-432 ATADGGT
+432 TTANGGT

-454 LHIIPRNASGGVDTA
+454 LHIIPRNASGGVDTT

-474 QIVAADK
+474 QIVAAGK

-560 GETVVFNFESGSLP
+560 GKTIVFNFESGAIP

-597 LYTSA
+597 LYTSS

-639 FDDSVATA
+639 FDDTVATA

-658 NATSNGGFPSAG
+658 NATSDGGFPSAG

-710 VAQTSAVTNNALLS
+710 VAQTASVTNNALLS
-724 ATSASW
+724 ATNASW

-754 VSSATDANAAFTAG
+754 VSSATDANSAFTAG
-768 TSLSVPSGSAL
+768 ASMSVPSGSAL

-800 LATSNDG
+800 MATSNDG
-807 EAFTADFDGVTITTT
+807 APFTADFDGITITTT
-822 AKSGTTNPVVAAINT
+822 AKSGTTNPVVAAINA
-837 GGGALTQDGIGF
+837 GGGALTQDGISF
-849 SADQYFTGGATFIDS
+849 SADQYFTGGATFIDG

-888 YAIPVASTSQ
+888 YAIPVASTTQ

-915 QRVFDVTLEG
+915 QRVFDVSLEG
-925 QTILNDLDILAQT
+925 QTVLNDLDIVAQT
-938 GSFNTP
+938 GGFNTP

-955 ANGTLDLQFANG
+955 ANGTLDLQFLNG

-977 VRQVSGGGGTDMTK
+977 VRQANGGGGTDATK

-1022 LASITAADIAVT
+1022 LASITAADIAVS
-1034 GPGATGAITLQS
+1034 GPGAVGAITLQS

-1078 TGEVSDASPAANTN
+1078 AGEVADASPAANTN

-1107 GIVAAINAGGAA
+1107 GIVAAINAGGGA

-1125 SFSADQYF
+1125 GFSADQYF

-1139 IDSTGGN
+1139 IDGTGGN
-1146 GLQSVFTNTV
+1146 GLQSAFTNTV

-1163 NFSYAIPVASAS
+1163 NFSYAIPVASTT

-1215 TGSFNTPYSYVSGPI
+1215 TGSFNTPYTYVSGPI

-1239 LQFANGIDN
+1239 LQFLNGI
-1248 AKLSGIIVR
+1248 
-1257 QANGGG
+1257 
-1263 NVDTTGPSVAG
+1263 
-1274 PFVIQGPST
+1274 
-1283 PTASASVTVIYNDA
+1283 
-1297 SGINLDSI
+1297 
-1305 GASDITMTG
+1305 
-1314 AGPIGAITLQSKAA
+1314 
-1328 TSATSATATY
+1328 
-1338 LVAAPAGG
+1338 
-1346 WINGEYITTVKAG
+1346 
-1359 EIADASPAG
+1359 
-1368 NTNAAS
+1368 
-1374 GQGSSFQP
+1374 
-1382 NVPVGIVAAINAGGG
+1382 
-1397 AVSQDGISFSA
+1397 
-1408 DQYFTGGATF
+1408 
-1418 ADSTGGNGLQTA
+1418 
-1430 FGGTVYQTERYGNF
+1430 
-1444 SYAIPVAS
+1444 
-1452 ATQSYTVELRFAE
+1452 
-1465 LWWSNPGQRVF
+1465 
-1476 DVTFEGQ
+1476 
-1483 TILNDLDILAQTGNF
+1483 
-1498 NTPYTFVSGPV
+1498 
-1509 IAGANGTLD
+1509 
-1518 LQFINGLDNAKLSGI
+1518 DNAKLSGI
-1533 VVRQVTGGADATAP
+1533 VVRQATGSTDTTGP
-1547 TVGSFDVAAPASAA
+1547 SIGSFTVAGPAS
-1561 GQASVTVVYNDTSGI
+1561 GTGNASVTVVYNDASGI
-1576 DLASIGASDLAV
+1576 NLNSIAAADLAV

-1596 ISLQSKATL
+1596 ISLQSKVAT

-1619 AGGWADGSYTATVR
+1619 NGGWADGSYTATVK
-1633 AGEVADASPSLN
+1633 AGEVADASPAAN
-1645 TNAATSHAFTI
+1645 TNAAASHAFTI
-1656 DVTPGADTL
+1656 DVTPGGDTL
-1665 VMAINS
+1665 VLAINS
-1671 GGAAHTRADGT
+1671 GGSAFTRADGT
-1682 VFEADTAAAPHRF
+1682 LFEADTAAAPHRY

-1704 TYSDGDPIA
+1704 TFSDVDPIA

-1739 RFGYAIKNADGSALA
+1739 RFGYAVKNADGSALA
-1754 SGSYEVILHFAE
+1754 SGSYKVVLHFAE

-1786 LGIEGTTVAN
+1786 IGIEGTTVAN

-1803 TAGATATTLTRTV
+1803 AGGATATTLTRTV
-1816 SVTDGTLDLAFWQ
+1816 SVTDGTLNLAFWQ
-1829 GAAQNPTVAAI
+1829 GTTENPTVAAV
-1840 EVWKVNPA
+1840 EVWKIDPGSA
-1848 SVQDGLLV
+1848 QGGLLV